1 MLKERTIY
9 DIQVSVEK
17 VQSIE
22 AVIFQIKNGNLQL
35 NQKSY
40 EEMELRLRDIVDRLS
55 DLLIDLKHHSD

>member
-35 NQKSY
+35 NQNSY
-40 EEMELRLRDIVDRLS
+40 EEMEIRLRDIADRLS
-55 DLLIDLKHHSD
+55 DLLIDLKYHSG

>member
-40 EEMELRLRDIVDRLS
+40 EEMELRLRDIVDRQLS
-55 DLLIDLKHHSD
+55 CPYS

>member
-1 MLKERTIY
+1 MLKERTIHE
-9 DIQVSVEK
+9 IQVTVEK
-17 VQSIE
+17 VQSI
-22 AVIFQIKNGNLQL
+22 ATIIFQIKNGNLQL

>member
-1 MLKERTIY
+1 MLKERTIHE
-9 DIQVSVEK
+9 IQVTVEK